1 MFTIKLRSLVLL
13 LLLFS
18 WPKLYAQS
26 YWKEN
31 NTQRSTA
38 QEKTYTYYTLER
50 KAFEKALHNTSAR
63 SSQDYT
69 YIDIPDGT
77 SVKTYKVRRT
87 AVLSPELAQRYPQI
101 ETYSGYALDNSDQ
114 LVSFTWSP
122 AGLSAIFQHDFRY
135 TFVLPTDRRGKNH

>member
-87 AVLSPELAQRYPQI
+87 AVLSLELAQDEHKI
-101 ETYSGYALDNSDQ
+101 ETYPCYAIEYSYK
-114 LVSFTWSP
+114 LVSFS
-122 AGLSAIFQHDFRY
+122 
-135 TFVLPTDRRGKNH
+135 